1 MTLNQYK
8 SETYKNMQKTSYITA
23 LKEVICTH
31 RDTTHKVIKM
41 NEIQKIINIIEND
54 DDCFAFYGIRATTE
68 EHSAGEELSN
78 SFVWIDGEKTE
89 EELDGI
95 STMGIKDL
103 TEEAVIRAIK
113 CLGRDACEYFG
124 VKANVFHSYVGQNF
138 VLIKGDSATAGDDN
152 GEWVIKNPVVVAVL

>member
-1 MTLNQYK
+1 M
-8 SETYKNMQKTSYITA
+8 
-23 LKEVICTH
+23 
-31 RDTTHKVIKM
+31 
-41 NEIQKIINIIEND
+41 
-54 DDCFAFYGIRATTE
+54 
-68 EHSAGEELSN
+68 SN
-78 SFVWIDGEKTE
+78 SFVWVDGEKTE

>member
-1 MTLNQYK
+1 
-8 SETYKNMQKTSYITA
+8 
-23 LKEVICTH
+23 
-31 RDTTHKVIKM
+31 M

-78 SFVWIDGEKTE
+78 SFIWVDGEKTE

-124 VKANVFHSYVGQNF
+124 VKENVFHSYVGQNF

>member
-1 MTLNQYK
+1 MDLLREAN
-8 SETYKNMQKTSYITA
+8 
-23 LKEVICTH
+23 
-31 RDTTHKVIKM
+31 KM

-68 EHSAGEELSN
+68 EHLAGEELSN

>member
-1 MTLNQYK
+1 
-8 SETYKNMQKTSYITA
+8 
-23 LKEVICTH
+23 
-31 RDTTHKVIKM
+31 M

-78 SFVWIDGEKTE
+78 SFFWVDGEKTE

-124 VKANVFHSYVGQNF
+124 VKTNVFHSYVGQNF

>member
-1 MTLNQYK
+1 MDILQEAN
-8 SETYKNMQKTSYITA
+8 
-23 LKEVICTH
+23 
-31 RDTTHKVIKM
+31 KM

-78 SFVWIDGEKTE
+78 SFIWVDGEKTE

-138 VLIKGDSATAGDDN
+138 VLIKGDSAIAGDDN